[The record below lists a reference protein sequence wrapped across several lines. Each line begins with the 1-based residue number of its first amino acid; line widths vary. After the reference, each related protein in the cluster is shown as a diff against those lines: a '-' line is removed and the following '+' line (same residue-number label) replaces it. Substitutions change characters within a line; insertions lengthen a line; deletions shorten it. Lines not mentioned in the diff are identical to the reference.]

1 MPVLPI
7 KAPNTIGGEA
17 IHLAREAGSDEE
29 GRDAVPDH
37 YLEDFEQVY
46 DISAIAA
53 PRWLETTL
61 CGRQWIL
68 MASGEDTEDDEA
80 VFAPTCRRCLAIMDK
95 LFPAPELDPRFPL
108 VVQVVTDTVIEHG
121 TAEILGVPGDHQAA
135 LRKDVR
141 AAVRNRTGYGMET
154 YAQEAMVTFVCQ
166 PIYDQHELEH
176 ARLPVVRSRGTPG
189 SQPRSAGR
197 GRRSGAGGRAATCA
211 TSQKTGWREVGI
223 FPTRGVR

>member
-1 MPVLPI
+1 MGTPRDLNVIAIGEREFLL
-7 KAPNTIGGEA
+7 AVGGGEA

-37 YLEDFEQVY
+37 YLADFERVY
-46 DISAIAA
+46 DSTRLTT

-108 VVQVVTDTVIEHG
+108 VVQVVSDTVIEHG
-121 TAEILGVPGDHQAA
+121 AAEILGVPGDHQAA
-135 LRKDVR
+135 LRKEVR
-141 AAVRNRTGYGMET
+141 AAVRKRTGYGMET
-154 YAQEAMVTFVCQ
+154 YAHEAMVIFVCQ

-176 ARLPVVRSRGTPG
+176 ARFAAEAMNRVADKLLEGEPVEPMQS
-189 SQPRSAGR
+189 
-197 GRRSGAGGRAATCA
+197 
-211 TSQKTGWREVGI
+211 
-223 FPTRGVR
+223 PTRLSWAAWATG